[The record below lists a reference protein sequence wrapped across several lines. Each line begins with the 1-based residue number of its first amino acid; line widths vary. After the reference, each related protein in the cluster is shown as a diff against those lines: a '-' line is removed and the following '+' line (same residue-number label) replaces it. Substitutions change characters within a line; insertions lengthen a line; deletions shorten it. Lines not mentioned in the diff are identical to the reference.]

1 LNTLAEVSG
10 GLATCGC
17 GPSEMTKFE
26 ADPATTGACCGD

>member
-17 GPSEMTKFE
+17 GPAEIAKRESQ
-26 ADPATTGACCGD
+26 PAIAGACCGD